1 MEQEITHNTKNEAE
15 PPSIEDLEKST
26 NPIYRDFFANND
38 LVKKWAEDRKLFKTI
53 WINKLSDNSFCLKKE
68 NVYKKEIP
76 DILIERFGIK
86 DKDVFLQKYHEAI
99 AGDGQEWKR
108 ITTLHSSSLLALL
121 CFYSVSK
128 QNPIVINGYTFTES
142 YFEVKTQVYE
152 DSESNMDVVLR
163 GTKGSEKVV
172 LFLESKF
179 SEYLNCGKYD
189 EISYEAYH
197 ETYESLKLFENQL
210 EGLVTEVTEKKNKDN
225 KTSKQVICIRPS
237 NPRKVPMYCGGIKQM
252 ISHYIGVRNYQQK
265 GENALDHCRFKYDAE
280 EHIML
285 GEILFDFKNSQR
297 CHAKDKLTNYQAAY
311 ECLAQRVNK
320 QNKIEM
326 FEKLLTY
333 QELFENNKDYFKQLA
348 PNIKK
353 FYGLQ

>member
-1 MEQEITHNTKNEAE
+1 MEQEITLNAHNEAE
-15 PPSIEDLEKST
+15 PPSIEDLKKST
-26 NPIYRDFFANND
+26 NPIHRDFFAENI
-38 LVKKWAEDRKLFKTI
+38 LVKEWAKDRKLFKTK
-53 WINKLSDNSFCLKKE
+53 WINKHSDNSFCLKDE
-68 NVYKKEIP
+68 NVYKSGIP

-86 DKDVFLQKYHEAI
+86 DKVVFLQKYHEAI

-128 QNPIVINGYTFTES
+128 ENPIEINGYTFTES

-163 GTKGSEKVV
+163 GTKEGKKVI

-189 EISYEAYH
+189 DIRYEAYH

-210 EGLVTEVTEKKNKDN
+210 ECLMTEVTEKKNKDN
-225 KTSKQVICIRPS
+225 TTSKQVICIKPS
-237 NPRKVPMYCGGIKQM
+237 NQKMPMYCGGIKQM
-252 ISHYIGVRNYQQK
+252 ISHYMGVNNYQQK
-265 GENALDHCRFKYDAE
+265 GENALGHSRLKHDAE
-280 EHIML
+280 EQILL
-285 GEILFDFKNSQR
+285 GEILFDFKDSPIS
-297 CHAKDKLTNYQAAY
+297 HSKDKMDNYQSAY
-311 ECLAQRVNK
+311 KSLAQRVNAQGAIK
-320 QNKIEM
+320 M
-326 FEKLLTY
+326 FEELLTY
-333 QELFENNKDYFKQLA
+333 QEIFKHNEKYLKQLA
-348 PNIKK
+348 PNITR